1 MLNTF
6 LRLNH
11 NITQVAHHSRN
22 NGMARHTKG
31 NHHSTVGAVAVAV
44 ATPQV
49 VVVLK
54 RL

>member
-11 NITQVAHHSRN
+11 NITQVAHHSCN
-22 NGMARHTKG
+22 NGMARRNKG

-54 RL
+54 LL